1 MKFNRA
7 CTYAVT
13 TTFILASVP
22 AAYAWGAA
30 GHQIVATIAQ
40 IYLHPTTLS
49 NVCEILY
56 PGSSTSRQSPPCNL
70 ATIASWAD
78 QIKRQPK
85 YRYTAPL
92 HYIGALGDHPSEAC
106 AFPGPRGWAGKKDAN
121 VLGAVRNVTN
131 ILVEY
136 TNGLYDAEAAADAL
150 KFLVH
155 YLGDMHMPLHLT
167 GRDRGGNG
175 DRVTFDGRVTNLHSL
190 WDSLLIA
197 QRLRTI
203 PTNYTR
209 LFPPGTTSIDV
220 ESHLRGAIYDPYV
233 RRVMFEG
240 MGVGSVS
247 GRYEKDY
254 LNWLSCPAVETQ
266 SVWNTLQTVFG
277 LHQLGDESRWDDDML
292 CPFAWAKQ
300 LHPLNCDLVWPPEL
314 DEPPYKNTGEVAR
327 SSVEETAVTS
337 RPNPHPDL
345 LELDTPEYAGRIRDE
360 WVVERLMA
368 MAGVRLA
375 GLLNGLFMN
384 PEAFKEGLINGLRK
398 KAM

>member
-40 IYLHPTTLS
+40 IYLHSTTLS

-175 DRVTFDGRVTNLHSL
+175 DRVTFDGRVTSKCKSACFVRIFPHYLFTRLAFVVGQSAHRAKVADDSYQLHSVVPF
-190 WDSLLIA
+190 WNHFYRCRIS
-197 QRLRTI
+197 
-203 PTNYTR
+203 
-209 LFPPGTTSIDV
+209 PPR
-220 ESHLRGAIYDPYV
+220 SHLRPLCPSRHV
-233 RRVMFEG
+233 RRD
-240 MGVGSVS
+240 GS
-247 GRYEKDY
+247 RFC
-254 LNWLSCPAVETQ
+254 L
-266 SVWNTLQTVFG
+266 
-277 LHQLGDESRWDDDML
+277 
-292 CPFAWAKQ
+292 
-300 LHPLNCDLVWPPEL
+300 WP
-314 DEPPYKNTGEVAR
+314 
-327 SSVEETAVTS
+327 
-337 RPNPHPDL
+337 
-345 LELDTPEYAGRIRDE
+345 IR
-360 WVVERLMA
+360 
-368 MAGVRLA
+368 
-375 GLLNGLFMN
+375 
-384 PEAFKEGLINGLRK
+384 EGLPQLVI
-398 KAM
+398 MPCC